1 MARILIVEDNPTNL
15 ELLRYLLEARGHT
28 TTCASDGREG
38 LLRARTSPPDLIL
51 SDLRMPEMDGYELLL
66 EVRND
71 PALREVI
78 VIAVTAH
85 SMPEDAVRVRQAGFD
100 GYLTKPIEPSDF
112 VATVESFLAAP
123 RRRPW

>member
-1 MARILIVEDNPTNL
+1 MARILIVEDNAANL
-15 ELLRYLLEARGHT
+15 ELLRYLLEAHGHT
-28 TTCASDGREG
+28 VGCAVDGREG

-51 SDLRMPEMDGYELLL
+51 SDLRMPEMDGSELLL

-71 PALREVI
+71 PALREVV

-85 SMPEDAVRVRQAGFD
+85 SMPEDAVRVRRAGFD
-100 GYLTKPIEPSDF
+100 GYLTKPIEPLEF
-112 VATVESFLAAP
+112 VARVESFLAAP